1 MNNRLLIFLCL
12 VLISENVFSQSDTV
26 EFTPDFNNVEI
37 DEDIYQELLDLE
49 MENKL
54 MDKQLREA
62 EESISLLE
70 KHAKVKDDSLRG
82 CLNQK
87 NEENLEIESTSLLN
101 VGKYY
106 ALIIAVQD
114 YKNRN
119 FSDLKYT
126 IRDAEALQ
134 KVLLEDYVF
143 EDIYMCLDPTK
154 SAIEMQFQGLQEV
167 ADSNANVLIF
177 YAGHGYKWNKPRKN
191 LTEGYWCPVDA
202 EWESTSTIINNS
214 QILYNL
220 QVLDSRNTLLISDAC
235 FAGSIGDSR
244 NVTPPQSDVIQEV
257 YNIQSCQYISSGSNT
272 TVPDESIFIKNL
284 LKALTDNNK
293 KYLKATDLF
302 YNTDVQNSH
311 TRSDGNM
318 VIPACSPL
326 MKAGHVK
333 GGDFIFIKKSK

>member
-1 MNNRLLIFLCL
+1 MNRKTIILSFLLF
-12 VLISENVFSQSDTV
+12 ISLNSLSQTES
-26 EFTPDFNNVEI
+26 
-37 DEDIYQELLDLE
+37 
-49 MENKL
+49 
-54 MDKQLREA
+54 
-62 EESISLLE
+62 ESINISSLELKE
-70 KHAKVKDDSLRG
+70 VYETVKVYKDSLRITKDSLKR
-82 CLNQK
+82 CELMQI
-87 NEENLEIESTSLLN
+87 EEKSTLLESSSLIN

-126 IRDAEALQ
+126 IRDAESLQ
-134 KVLLEDYVF
+134 KVLLENYVF
-143 EDIYMCLDPTK
+143 EDIYMCLNPTK
-154 SAIEMQFQGLQEV
+154 SAIEREFQGLQTV
-167 ADSNANVLIF
+167 ADTNDNVLIF

-202 EWESTSTIINNS
+202 EWESTSKIINNS

-244 NVTPPQSDVIQEV
+244 NVTPPQSAVLQEV

-272 TVPDESIFIKNL
+272 TVPDESIFFKNL
-284 LKALTDNNK
+284 LKALTDNNE

-302 YNTDVQNSH
+302 YNTDVKNSH
-311 TRSDGNM
+311 TRSDGNI

-333 GGDFIFIKKSK
+333 GGDFIFIKKTK